1 MVPMLL
7 FRNRNNENLIL
18 NYNFPEVGI
27 HIQDPVRQLQLDI
40 IGLTEEDLHIIR
52 SVKPFIEVN
61 VKEVVDAFYGKI
73 ESIPQFVEIINK
85 HSSTERLR
93 QTLRHHVI
101 EMFSG
106 RIDENYLAIRRR
118 VSVMHAHIGL
128 TTKWYLAA
136 FKKLELELRK
146 VIYDLKINKDE
157 TEKIIDSIGK
167 ICNFEQQIVLEEY
180 DRIAR
185 SMVEEQEQKVRDEVK
200 QTMGSISKNLEIQSQ
215 ETTEVV
221 AELIESTQ
229 YVNKLLQAS
238 IEDAHETKAASS
250 EGHDQIHLISEQTN
264 EINKKTIE
272 MTEMVQALNQSSVEI
287 QSVVEMVKDIAG
299 QTNLLALNSAIEAAR
314 AGEHGKGFAVVA
326 DEVRKLADQTKQ
338 SVEQI
343 STLIGMSSD
352 VTASVIE
359 AIQQIQNLVVK
370 GIEQN
375 DKSFQSFEKISASV
389 DTTIGDFA
397 NVGGHIQELTTIV
410 EKLGESSRKLES
422 AASTLDETIE
432 TF

>member
-1 MVPMLL
+1 MLL
-7 FRNRNNENLIL
+7 FRKRNNENSIL
-18 NYNFPEVGI
+18 NDNFPEVGI
-27 HIQDPVRQLQLDI
+27 HIQDSVRQLQLDI
-40 IGLTEEDLHIIR
+40 IGLSEEDLHIIR
-52 SVKPFIEVN
+52 SVKPYIEAN
-61 VKEVVDAFYGKI
+61 IKEVVDAFYGKI

-106 RIDENYLAIRRR
+106 RIDDNYLAIRRR
-118 VSVMHAHIGL
+118 VSVIHAHIGL

-136 FKKLELELRK
+136 FKKLELALRK
-146 VIYDLKINKDE
+146 VIYDLNLNKKE

-185 SMVEEQEQKVRDEVK
+185 SMVEEQDQKVRDEVK
-200 QTMGSISKNLEIQSQ
+200 QTMGSISKNLEVQSQ

-221 AELIESTQ
+221 TELIESSQ
-229 YVNKLLQAS
+229 YVNKLLQES
-238 IEDAHETKAASS
+238 IEDAYETKAASS
-250 EGHDQIHLISEQTN
+250 EGYEQIHLISEQTN

-272 MTEMVQALNQSSVEI
+272 MTEMVKALNQSSVEI
-287 QSVVEMVKDIAG
+287 QSVVEMVKDIAN

-352 VTASVIE
+352 VTASVIDS
-359 AIQQIQNLVVK
+359 IQQIQSLVVN

-375 DKSFQSFEKISASV
+375 NKSLQSFEKISASV
-389 DTTIGDFA
+389 DTTIEDFA
-397 NVGGHIQELTTIV
+397 NVGGHIQDLTTIV
-410 EKLGESSRKLES
+410 DKLGEYSRKLES
-422 AASTLDETIE
+422 AASTLEETIK